1 MQSHIDNPV
10 LVGRR
15 VREARRSAHLTLREL
30 AFPGCSAPYLSH
42 IERGRRTPS
51 LQVLVEL
58 GRRLGTDP
66 QFLARG
72 EVTQGHALQLSSAV
86 DIYERALTI
95 ARTDD
100 ERLWVLTGLA
110 QAAVL
115 KGDLVTARAALES
128 ATATLEHL
136 AA

>member
-1 MQSHIDNPV
+1 MQTHIDNPV

-15 VREARRSAHLTLREL
+15 VREARRSARMTLRDL

-58 GRRLGTDP
+58 GRRLGADP

-72 EVTQGHALQLSSAV
+72 EVTQGQAPPSSAV
-86 DIYERALTI
+86 DIYQRALSI

-115 KGDLVTARAALES
+115 KGDLATARSALES
-128 ATATLEHL
+128 ATATLEQL